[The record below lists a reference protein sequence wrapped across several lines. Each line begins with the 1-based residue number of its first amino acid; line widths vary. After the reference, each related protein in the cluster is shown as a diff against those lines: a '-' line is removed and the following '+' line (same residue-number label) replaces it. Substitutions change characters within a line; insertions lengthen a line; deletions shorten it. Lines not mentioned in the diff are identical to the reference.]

1 MDRVAGSDNIA
12 DALSRLIAA
21 TQKAVPF
28 EENDET
34 HFLYAVDSGSM
45 EITLNDIELEAELD
59 DTLQQLNKALKSD
72 KWPHELSKYEA
83 QRKTLHTLGSL
94 IFKDNQIVLPEALR
108 AKALQTAHAG
118 HIGEV
123 AMKRIMR
130 EYFWWPGMSTATEQF
145 VKNCET
151 CCQLARKNPPVPLC
165 SRDLPETPWDFLQ
178 IDFLELPGC
187 GSGEFLVVV
196 DLYSRYLSVIEMRGT
211 DADHTNAAL
220 CEIFKRWGV
229 PKVIQSDNGP
239 PFRSTTFCKF
249 WEEKGVTVR
258 KSVPLS
264 PQSNGA
270 VERQNPGITKAVAA
284 AKLDGTNWK
293 VAMQRYVHNHN
304 TLIPHARLNVTPF
317 ELLVGWK
324 FRGSFPSL
332 WGTQNEVDRTDIR
345 EKDAEAK
352 LQSKKY
358 TDERRGAKESDIKVG
373 DIVLLSRQQRAKTDP
388 TFSSERF
395 TVVTRH
401 GAQVVV
407 IGESGSQYTRNVRDV
422 RKAPICNDVEGHGGS
437 EHAEL
442 SEDKMDD
449 SGEDAVLPP
458 VLKPAGSS
466 LRDRRILK
474 KPTRFNDDF
483 VYRVYE

>member
-1 MDRVAGSDNIA
+1 M
-12 DALSRLIAA
+12 
-21 TQKAVPF
+21 
-28 EENDET
+28 
-34 HFLYAVDSGSM
+34 
-45 EITLNDIELEAELD
+45 
-59 DTLQQLNKALKSD
+59 
-72 KWPHELSKYEA
+72 
-83 QRKTLHTLGSL
+83 
-94 IFKDNQIVLPEALR
+94 
-108 AKALQTAHAG
+108 
-118 HIGEV
+118 
-123 AMKRIMR
+123 
-130 EYFWWPGMSTATEQF
+130 
-145 VKNCET
+145 
-151 CCQLARKNPPVPLC
+151 
-165 SRDLPETPWDFLQ
+165 
-178 IDFLELPGC
+178 
-187 GSGEFLVVV
+187 V

-211 DADHTNAAL
+211 DANRTNAAL

-239 PFRSTTFCKF
+239 PFRSTTFCNF
-249 WEEKGVTVR
+249 WEEKGVIVR

-270 VERQNPGITKAVAA
+270 VERQNPGITKAVAT
-284 AKLDGTNWK
+284 AKIDGTSWR
-293 VAMQRYVHNHN
+293 AGMERYVHNHN

-332 WGTQNEVDRTDIR
+332 WGTQKEVDRTDIR

-358 TDERRGAKESDIKVG
+358 TDERRGAKESDINVG

-395 TVVTRH
+395 TVAAKR

-407 IGESGSQYTRNVRDV
+407 ISGNGSQYTRNVRDV
-422 RKAPICNDVEGHGGS
+422 RKAPIRNS

-442 SEDKMDD
+442 SDDKMVD
-449 SGEDAVLPP
+449 SGEDVVPTP
-458 VLKPAGSS
+458 VPEPQNAS
-466 LRDRRILK
+466 LRARRNIK
-474 KPTRFNDDF
+474 KPSRFNDDF